1 MGGITPKRNNS
12 LIASSPSTPLTPAFN
27 LPSTPKTSLTKE
39 EIPYSPS
46 SWEPLENS
54 LDSWVTVFGFPPSAS
69 SYVVSEFS
77 IFGTI
82 LQTSIPPS
90 ANWMHLKFQTRL
102 QAAKA
107 IAKNGAI
114 LGSSIMVGVAPV
126 TDPSVLDNLNTTVG
140 SPIENNGVDLSVGNV
155 NNTPR
160 TPRSNVNN
168 TPGTPRSNVNSSLGT
183 PRSIRPLT
191 QAYKDAQGEYKVL
204 PNTNTPNK
212 ESGLVSKAIGAVFG
226 W

>member
-1 MGGITPKRNNS
+1 MSLMGGITPKRNNS
-12 LIASSPSTPLTPAFN
+12 LISSSPSTPLTPAFN

-54 LDSWVTVFGFPPSAS
+54 LDAWVTVFGFPPSAS

-77 IFGTI
+77 SFGTI

-107 IAKNGAI
+107 LAKNGTI

-140 SPIENNGVDLSVGNV
+140 SPIENNGVDQSVG
-155 NNTPR
+155 
-160 TPRSNVNN
+160 NVNN

-191 QAYKDAQGEYKVL
+191 QAYKDAQGDYKVL